1 MQSKWQKTTL
11 GEFVN
16 INPRRSVKK
25 GTVTPF
31 VGMPDIAENIR
42 DIRIIG
48 EREFGSGMKFQ
59 DGDTLFARITPCLE
73 NGKTVLVNGLGEG
86 VIAHGSTEFIVLS
99 PKDIEH
105 DAKFIYYLARLPEF
119 REFARSRMEGTSGRQ
134 RVDATALAS
143 YEFMLPPPDIR
154 KGIGEALSAFDDKMI
169 ANSQM
174 NQTLEKI
181 AQRIFKS
188 WFIDFDPVKANAE
201 GVPFNGLSPEIQALF
216 PSEFEESELGMIPKG
231 WAINEISKCVDVGI
245 GKTPPR
251 NQHEWFELNKYSTNK
266 KWFSIKDMGNNGL
279 FAINSSEFLTDSS
292 IEKFNIRLIPE
303 NAVILSF
310 KLTLGRVSIT
320 TETCCTNE
328 AIAHFV
334 TDSSTSPIT
343 SEFLYFYLK
352 NFNYG
357 LLGSTS
363 SIATAVNS
371 KIIKAIPIFEASK
384 EVMCKFTEV
393 VSPFFEKIRMN
404 SLQNNTLENIRSRIL
419 PRLLSGQVS
428 LSDANQELKET
439 E

>member
-31 VGMPDIAENIR
+31 VGMPDITENIR
-42 DIRIIG
+42 DIRVIG

-216 PSEFEESELGMIPKG
+216 PNKLVDSGTEFGLIPEGWKVSTIEKEIRTVGGATPSTTNADFWDDGSIRWTTPKDLSGLQDKILIDTARRITPKG
-231 WAINEISKCVDVGI
+231 LEKISSGLLPKNTVLMSSRAPVGYLALAREEMAINQGYIAMICQKDIQPFFMLQWLDSNMDKIKRHAGGTTFAEISKGTFRPMELIVPFKKCINVYEKQVESI
-245 GKTPPR
+245 YKKI
-251 NQHEWFELNKYSTNK
+251 ELNVRQNMSLAQVR
-266 KWFSIKDMGNNGL
+266 D
-279 FAINSSEFLTDSS
+279 
-292 IEKFNIRLIPE
+292 RLLPE
-303 NAVILSF
+303 
-310 KLTLGRVSIT
+310 
-320 TETCCTNE
+320 
-328 AIAHFV
+328 
-334 TDSSTSPIT
+334 
-343 SEFLYFYLK
+343 
-352 NFNYG
+352 
-357 LLGSTS
+357 
-363 SIATAVNS
+363 
-371 KIIKAIPIFEASK
+371 
-384 EVMCKFTEV
+384 
-393 VSPFFEKIRMN
+393 
-404 SLQNNTLENIRSRIL
+404 
-419 PRLLSGQVS
+419 LLSGKIQ
-428 LSDANQELKET
+428 LSDAKQELKEAV
-439 E
+439 